1 MNNLQLVS
9 VLYFRGLFCNLDS
22 LFLHQVRCVV
32 TARLIINLKLTDMKK
47 FTKSLITVLFIL
59 GITSSNYL
67 LAQELEFPPDFP
79 EKRIVYQ
86 IPEMKD
92 VKCHSG
98 IVYHSVN
105 GIDLKADIYVPSR
118 SGKSNPLP
126 IVIIVINYPDS
137 VFNKIFGR
145 DGKDLQMCVSW
156 AELIAAS
163 GMAAVAYQTQ
173 FSHLET
179 DSLIC
184 FLKKNAEDYN
194 IDMNNL
200 CVFGASANTLAAQSL
215 MQNDDYRIKCAV
227 FNYGILLTPDQK
239 YYTEVEAASSYG
251 FYFSDLRQIS
261 KIPENIPML
270 VTRAGKDRFP
280 IVQNTTD
287 YFVAEA
293 MRSNAQLTYINY
305 SDGQHDFDVLDDT
318 KTSRLIIKQTVDFMK
333 THLLNK

>member
-1 MNNLQLVS
+1 MKTTVPIKFILSLI
-9 VLYFRGLFCNLDS
+9 VLMLFLGCSNKKKEKNEVNANLD
-22 LFLHQVRCVV
+22 
-32 TARLIINLKLTDMKK
+32 T
-47 FTKSLITVLFIL
+47 TKS
-59 GITSSNYL
+59 
-67 LAQELEFPPDFP
+67 QELEFPQDFP
-79 EKRIVYQ
+79 QKRIVYQ

-92 VKCHSG
+92 VICHNG

-105 GIDLKADIYVPSR
+105 GIDLKADIYVPSNG
-118 SGKSNPLP
+118 GKSNPLP

-145 DGKDLQMCVSW
+145 DGKDLQMAVSW

-163 GMAAVAYQTQ
+163 GMAAVTYQTQ
-173 FSHLET
+173 FSHSET
-179 DSLIC
+179 DSLIY

-215 MQNDDYRIKCAV
+215 MQNDDYSIKCAV
-227 FNYGILLTPDQK
+227 LNYGILLTPDQK
-239 YYTEVEAASSYG
+239 YYAEIDTSANMFG

-270 VTRAGKDRFP
+270 VTRAGKDRFQ
-280 IVQNTTD
+280 IVKNTTD

-293 MRSNAQLTYINY
+293 MRSNAQLTFINY

-318 KTSRLIIKQTVDFMK
+318 EISKLIIRQTVDFMK
-333 THLLNK
+333 TYLLNK